1 MFQVLAMIDGEW
13 KDIVGDAMTAEE
25 IGIWIPSWL
34 ENFEFK
40 TLMIREYE

>member
-34 ENFEFK
+34 ESGDYGAI
-40 TLMIREYE
+40 MIRES